1 MDAQKPAPAP
11 MPPHPWQWLVSDPR
25 HGQIATLGTLLVYG
39 MSRLGF
45 DIGVPQAATTLGS
58 VLVTQAACEWIVAT
72 RAGEPLPPGRLISGL
87 KSALISGLSLCLLLR
102 TDYLALAAVA
112 AALAVA
118 SKFLV
123 RVGHKHVFNP
133 TNVAIVA
140 LMLTT
145 DGVWVSPGQWGS
157 HAALAFLLASAG
169 LLVVTRAARADVT
182 FAFMAAWTGLL
193 VARSLSLN
201 EPLTIPLHRLES
213 GAFLLFSF
221 FMISDPKTTP
231 DSRAGRVLFA
241 ALVALGAAYVQ
252 FKLFR
257 TNGFVWALACASPL
271 VPVIDWLL
279 PGRRYVW
286 GAAPTTP
293 FRLPWIFSPYTRR
306 TSMKRITTTTAA
318 TILALAAAAA
328 PAQAFCGFYV
338 AKADTRLFN
347 KASQV
352 VLVRDGDRT
361 VVTMSSDF
369 KGDPREFAM
378 VVPVPTAIERGQ
390 INVGDKALIEHL
402 DAFTAPRLVEYFDE
416 NPCLVREEYR
426 MRMSAAAPAAAETSR
441 DAARAKSLG
450 VTIEAR
456 YTVGEYDIL
465 ILSATESR
473 GLETWLRSSGY
484 RIPAGASDVLTS
496 YIRQNMRFFVAKVN
510 LAEQAKLGFSTLR
523 PIQVA
528 YESPKF
534 MLPVRLGTV
543 NADGPQEM
551 YVYTLTRKGRVETTN
566 YRTVKLRTDVEI
578 PTFVKDP
585 KEFAA
590 MYRAMFDE
598 HVKREQGNA
607 VFQEYAWDMGW
618 CDPCAADPL
627 SAQELRGLGV
637 FWVGDPRPQ
646 PAIVRGPRGGGAQD
660 VFVTR
665 LHVRYDRAHFPEDL
679 VFQETGDRTN
689 FQGRYVMRQPWTGP
703 ATCPAAE
710 VYRRELR
717 ERQER
722 EAQTLASLTGWRIE
736 DIRRRG
742 GLSGATGAAGAPEP
756 WWRQIWR

>member
-1 MDAQKPAPAP
+1 MREKCWLAR
-11 MPPHPWQWLVSDPR
+11 WLVGDAR
-25 HGQIATLGTLLVYG
+25 HGQIATLGTLLTYG
-39 MSRLGF
+39 MFRLGF
-45 DIGVPQAATTLGS
+45 DIGPPQ
-58 VLVTQAACEWIVAT
+58 VLVTLSSALAAQATFEWTTAR
-72 RAGEPLPPGRLISGL
+72 RAGTALTAGRLISGC
-87 KSALISGLSLCLLLR
+87 KSALISALSLCLLLR
-102 TDYLALAAVA
+102 TDWLALAALAAVVA
-112 AALAVA
+112 VG
-118 SKFLV
+118 SKFLIRV
-123 RVGHKHVFNP
+123 RDKHVFNP
-133 TNVAIVA
+133 TNLAIVA
-140 LMLTT
+140 MMLAT
-145 DGVWVSPGQWGS
+145 DGVWVSGGQWGS
-157 HAALAFLLASAG
+157 QAALGFFLACAG
-169 LLVVTRAARADVT
+169 LMVVTRAARADVT
-182 FAFMAAWTGLL
+182 IAFMAAWAGLL
-193 VARSLSLN
+193 VARSISLN
-201 EPLTIPLHRLES
+201 EPMTIPLHRLEG

-231 DSRAGRVLFA
+231 DSRAGRVIFA

-271 VPVIDWLL
+271 VPLIDWLMPGQRYDWHISL
-279 PGRRYVW
+279 P
-286 GAAPTTP
+286 
-293 FRLPWIFSPYTRR
+293 RR
-306 TSMKRITTTTAA
+306 TSMTRFSIRTAA
-318 TILALAAAAA
+318 AIAVLAASAA
-328 PAQAFCGFYV
+328 PAFAFCGFYV
-338 AKADTRLFN
+338 AKADTKLFN

-361 VVTMSSDF
+361 IVTMSSDF

-378 VVPVPTAIERGQ
+378 VVPVPTAIQRGQ
-390 INVGDKALIEHL
+390 INVGDRALVDHL
-402 DAFTAPRLVEYFDE
+402 DAFTAPRLVEYFDP
-416 NPCLVREEYR
+416 NPCAVAERDFRTMDLASPAAL
-426 MRMSAAAPAAAETSR
+426 RMSRQES
-441 DAARAKSLG
+441 ARAKSLG
-450 VTIEAR
+450 VTIEAS

-534 MLPVRLGTV
+534 MLPIRLGTV
-543 NADGPQEM
+543 NADGTQEM

-585 KEFAA
+585 QEFGR
-590 MYRAMFDE
+590 MYRAMFDQ
-598 HVKREQGNA
+598 HVKKEQMSA
-607 VFQEYAWDMGW
+607 VFMEYAWDMGW

-627 SAQELRGLGV
+627 STDELRRLGV
-637 FWVGDPRPQ
+637 YWVGAQ
-646 PAIVRGPRGGGAQD
+646 GPGVVPLRAPGGAGPQN

-665 LHVRYDRAHFPEDL
+665 LHVRYDKAHFPEDL

-703 ATCPAAE
+703 ATCPQAE

-722 EAQTLASLTGWRIE
+722 EAQTLATLTGWPLA
-736 DIRRRG
+736 DIRRKA
-742 GLSGATGAAGAPEP
+742 GLTASNTNPAVPVPAA
-756 WWRQIWR
+756 WWKELWK